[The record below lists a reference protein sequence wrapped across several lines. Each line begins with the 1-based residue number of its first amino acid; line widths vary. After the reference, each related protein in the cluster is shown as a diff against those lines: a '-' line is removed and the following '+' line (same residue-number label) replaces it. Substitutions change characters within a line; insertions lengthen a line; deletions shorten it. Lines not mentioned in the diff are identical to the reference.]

1 MSQSD
6 SYIFISYAHKDSG
19 VVENIIEELEAN
31 TFNIW
36 YDNGIQGGEEWPT
49 FIARKLKES
58 SCCICFMSRNYV
70 ASKNC
75 RREFNFADKYNI
87 PMLVIFLEDFEVD
100 DEGMD
105 MQISLNQC
113 LFKTRYKEYSKFI
126 EAISTTD
133 ILQSS
138 RMAGSLLDGD
148 PAYTRGAKRVENEL
162 LSRGNESCYYT
173 GMLFRGM
180 RSGSGKSVYPSGD
193 VYEGDYKNDVRQG
206 HGVYTWANGN
216 VYEGGWSDGAP
227 GPKGKFTA
235 VNGESYNGELK
246 NGKYWGTGV
255 YTAADGSCYKGTFVN
270 GLFEGYGR
278 YVYANGDVYE
288 GEYLGGRKHGK
299 GKLRQANGS
308 VYTGDFQNGL
318 FNGYGKFTYSSGDV
332 YEGEFRNGVRHGKGK
347 YVYANGRIQVG
358 KWVDGKNVLF

>member
-6 SYIFISYAHKDSG
+6 SYIFVSYAHKDSG
-19 VVENIIEELEAN
+19 TVEDIIETLTAN

-49 FIARKLKES
+49 FIAKKLKES
-58 SCCICFMSRNYV
+58 SCCICFLSRNYV

-87 PMLVIFLEDFEVD
+87 PMLVIFLEEFEVE

-113 LFKTRYKEYSKFI
+113 LYKTRYREYSTFI
-126 EAISTTD
+126 DAVSKTD
-133 ILQSS
+133 ILQPS
-138 RMAGSLLDGD
+138 RMAGSLLGSESVR
-148 PAYTRGAKRVENEL
+148 TRGARRVENEEL
-162 LSRGNESCYYT
+162 IRGSETCRYT
-173 GMLFRGM
+173 GFLLNGV
-180 RSGSGKSVYPSGD
+180 RSGPGKSVYPSGD
-193 VYEGDYKNDVRQG
+193 VYDGEYKNDIR
-206 HGVYTWANGN
+206 HGYGKYIWANGN
-216 VYEGGWSDGAP
+216 MYEGGWIDGAP
-227 GPKGKFTA
+227 GGRGKFTA
-235 VNGESYNGELK
+235 VNGESYNGDLK
-246 NGKYWGTGV
+246 NGKYCGTGV
-255 YTAADGSCYKGTFVN
+255 YTAADGSRYEGSFNN
-270 GLFEGYGR
+270 GVFDGYGK

-288 GEYLGGRKHGK
+288 GEYSAGRKHGK

-318 FNGYGKFTYSSGDV
+318 FNGYGKFVYISGDV